1 MQTVSQSNRLYTVVL
16 PAKVQSEPLANR
28 ERAERM
34 VDMLTSAEKA
44 GWRTQMRLRW
54 QLATWFVV
62 NHLYPATRRS
72 AELFAAGMA
81 LMLLW
86 PLIALVA
93 LAVKLDSPGPILFRQ
108 KRVGKGGQLFDCLK
122 FRSMYID
129 AEARKAELMA
139 QNEAGDVVF
148 KMRHDPRV
156 TRVGRFIRKASLD
169 ELPQLFNVLRGEM
182 SLVGPRPSL
191 PSECEKYQVEF
202 LRRMDVTPGIT
213 GLQQVSGRSDL
224 DFDRW
229 VELDLQYVDERSL
242 TKDVVILVKTIP
254 AVLTGRGAY

>member
-1 MQTVSQSNRLYTVVL
+1 
-16 PAKVQSEPLANR
+16 
-28 ERAERM
+28 
-34 VDMLTSAEKA
+34 
-44 GWRTQMRLRW
+44 
-54 QLATWFVV
+54 
-62 NHLYPATRRS
+62 
-72 AELFAAGMA
+72 
-81 LMLLW
+81 MLLW